1 MADICSLPLPK
12 KMNTDL
18 DLSDEEEELYEEN
31 PVQLFEHHRI
41 KVDPGQSPVRIDKFL
56 TEKIAN
62 ATRNKVQTG
71 IDGGLVKVNN
81 EPTKSNYKVK
91 PGDVISVLFSKPP
104 RDEDIIPEDIP
115 LDIVYED
122 ADLLVVNKPAGMVVH
137 PAYGNWIGTLV
148 NALVYHF
155 EQLPTTSSLA
165 QRPGLVHRIDKDT
178 SGLLVVAKTEPAMV
192 GLARQFFY
200 HTIKR
205 TYTALVWGEVEQDSG
220 TIRVPLGRSLK
231 DRRLVEPV
239 LNGTHGK
246 IAITHYKVLERM
258 RYVTLIEC
266 VLETGRTHQIRA
278 HMKHL
283 GHTLFS
289 DQMYGGNKIL
299 AGQVFSSYKAFVE
312 NCFAIMPRQALHA
325 RSLGFIHPTTGK
337 EMFFEQALPDDFTTV
352 LEKWRGYVRS
362 H

>member
-1 MADICSLPLPK
+1 LPATYTK
-12 KMNTDL
+12 QMNTEQEF
-18 DLSDEEEELYEEN
+18 SEEEEELYEEN
-31 PVQLFEHHRI
+31 PVQLFEHHRF
-41 KVDPGQSPVRIDKFL
+41 KVDPGQAPVRIDKFL
-56 TEKIAN
+56 TDKIAN
-62 ATRNKVQTG
+62 ATRNKVQIG

-81 EPTKSNYKVK
+81 EITRSNYKVK
-91 PGDVISVLFSKPP
+91 PGDVISVLLTKPP

-122 ADLLVVNKPAGMVVH
+122 ADLMVVNKPAGMVVH

-155 EQLPTTSSLA
+155 EQLPTTASLA

-178 SGLLVVAKTEPAMV
+178 SGLLVIAKTELAMV
-192 GLARQFFY
+192 GLAKQFFF

-205 TYTALVWGEVEQDSG
+205 TYTALVWGVVKDDQG
-220 TIRVPLGRSLK
+220 TIRVPLGRSPK
-231 DRRLVEPV
+231 DRRLVVPV
-239 LNGTHGK
+239 LDGTHGK

-289 DQMYGGNKIL
+289 DQMYGGNKL
-299 AGQVFSSYKAFVE
+299 LVGQAFSSYKAFVE
-312 NCFAIMPRQALHA
+312 NCFKLMPRQALHA
-325 RSLGFIHPTTGK
+325 RSLGFVHPTTGK
-337 EMFFEQALPDDFTTV
+337 EMYFEQPLPEDFASV
-352 LEKWRGYVRS
+352 LEKWQGYLRTE
-362 H
+362 